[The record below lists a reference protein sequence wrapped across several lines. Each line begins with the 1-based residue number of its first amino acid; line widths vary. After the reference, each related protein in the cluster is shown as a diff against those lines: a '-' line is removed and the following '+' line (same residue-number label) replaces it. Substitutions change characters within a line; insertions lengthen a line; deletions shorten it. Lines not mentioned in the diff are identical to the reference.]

1 MPVMR
6 RRTCLKG
13 LWAAVA
19 LPVSAASNPIQLHV
33 DLDVDPAKQKELVA
47 NFRTIFRPAISKQ
60 PGFVS
65 VRLLK
70 LRQAVA
76 GAAPANAP
84 YRLVISFQSEE
95 QRQTWVASKDHQRA
109 WPSIEGTLRGAKLVA
124 LLYDTV

>member
-6 RRTCLKG
+6 RRTCLQG
-13 LWAAVA
+13 LWAALA
-19 LPVSAASNPIQLHV
+19 LPASAATNPIQLHV
-33 DLDVDPAKQKELVA
+33 DLDVDPAKEKQLVA
-47 NFRTIFRPAISKQ
+47 NFRKVFRPVISKQ

-70 LRQAVA
+70 LRQALT

-95 QRQTWVASKDHQRA
+95 QRQTWVASKDHQQA

-124 LLYDTV
+124 VLYDTV